1 MNAIKAVDLALEKL
15 EKIAIVLIFGCL
27 IVVINV
33 NILTRN
39 LFLVSFE
46 ELFELAPVMVLW
58 LSLLGASL
66 ALRSERHIKLEFLL
80 RFCPN
85 WVHPWALRITS
96 LFGMVVMM
104 ILFWASIS
112 FFKEELMIFGAQ
124 GWVSLI
130 SPIFFGIMTFRY
142 FIRFLATFRQPTN
155 QKMPISS

>member
-1 MNAIKAVDLALEKL
+1 MNAIKAIDLALAKL
-15 EKIAIVLIFGCL
+15 EKIAIVFIFGCL
-27 IVVINV
+27 IVIINV

-39 LFLVSFE
+39 LFQVSFE
-46 ELFELAPVMVLW
+46 ELFELAPIMVLW

-80 RFCPN
+80 RFCPD
-85 WVHPWALRITS
+85 WAHPWALRITS

-142 FIRFLATFRQPTN
+142 FIRFLATLSHHFDQE
-155 QKMPISS
+155 MPISS

>member
-1 MNAIKAVDLALEKL
+1 MNVINAIDFALAKL
-15 EKIAIVLIFGCL
+15 EKTAIVFIFGCL
-27 IVVINV
+27 IIIIFV

-39 LFLVSFE
+39 LFQISFE
-46 ELFELAPVMVLW
+46 VLFELAPIMVLW

-85 WVHPWALRITS
+85 WMHSWAFRITS
-96 LFGMVVMM
+96 LFGMAVMM

-112 FFKEELMIFGAQ
+112 FFKEELMIFGAR
-124 GWVSLI
+124 GWLSLI
-130 SPIFFGIMTFRY
+130 SPLFFGIMTFRY
-142 FIRFLATFRQPTN
+142 FIRFLASLRHHTN